1 MNDKLLLVKGITLL
15 FREAQLGSS
24 NENSAGLVREIVG
37 KIKMPEVAVDM
48 NHNREILSGLQRTA
62 LVMCEDP
69 VGHDYDKVDLL
80 QRLKVDCIDDTD
92 LYGAFETG
100 IMTPLEENDLKRTCI
115 NIRRGLVNHQKEERI
130 SEIINKAAYQVK
142 FDRANVDMKLLVE
155 QVTQELEML
164 SLSADD
170 EKHPAIVSE
179 VDFNDL
185 DGMDSLYAEVQNS
198 ENGDGIMRTGFQG
211 LNRMLDGG
219 FRRGE
224 EVVIGALQHKYK
236 SGFSMTLFKQIAL
249 YNKPY
254 MLDPTKKPLLV
265 HMSFENSLELNMQFM
280 YISLHENMY
289 GTQAVITGK
298 SHRELSEYV
307 NKELTVNGYHIKMM
321 RVDPTQYSYKDICN
335 KLLQYEAEGYEVHVL
350 MLDYL
355 AMVPTTG
362 CVQGALGQDVRDMY
376 RRMRNFTEPRKITLI
391 TPHQLSTEA
400 KMQIREGK
408 QDFVKTLVGG
418 GYYDKCKTVDNEVDL
433 ELFIHIEVING
444 VSYLTIQRGK
454 HRKASITPPEHHY
467 CVLQFHD
474 IGGLLDDVNGQDSTR
489 KKVGGGAVG
498 SGDETPFWDFD
509 DLRKAA

>member
-15 FREAQLGSS
+15 YRESQLGGP
-24 NENSAGLVREIVG
+24 NENSSVLVREIIS
-37 KIKMPEVAVDM
+37 KIKLPEVSLDM
-48 NHNREILSGLQRTA
+48 SHNREILSNLQRTA
-62 LVMCEDP
+62 LVMCEEP
-69 VGHDYDKVDLL
+69 ANHEYDKLDML
-80 QRLKVDCIDDTD
+80 QRLKVDCLDDAE
-92 LYGAFETG
+92 LYSAFESG
-100 IMTPLEENDLKRTCI
+100 IGMSLDENDLKRACI
-115 NIRRGLVNHQKEERI
+115 NIRRSLISHQKEERAT
-130 SEIINKAAYQVK
+130 ELINKAAYQLK
-142 FDRANVDMKLLVE
+142 FDRASVDIRQLTD
-155 QVTQELEML
+155 QVVQELELL

-170 EKHPAIVSE
+170 ERHPAIVCE

-185 DGMDSLYAEVQNS
+185 DQLDNVFAEVQAAD
-198 ENGDGIMRTGFQG
+198 NGEGIMRTGFQG

-236 SGFSMTLFKQIAL
+236 SGFSLSLFKQIAM

-265 HMSFENSLELNMQFM
+265 HMSFENSVELNTQFM
-280 YISLHENMY
+280 YASIFENAT
-289 GTQAVITGK
+289 GQAAVLTGK
-298 SHRELSEYV
+298 SHRELSAYV
-307 NKELTVNGYHIKMM
+307 NQELTVNGYHIKMM

-335 KLLQYEAEGYEVHVL
+335 KILQYEAEGYEIHVL

-362 CVQGALGQDVRDMY
+362 CTQGAMGQDVRDLY

-400 KMQIREGK
+400 KMQIREGR

-418 GYYDKCKTVDNEVDL
+418 GYYDKCKTVDNEVDV
-433 ELFIHIEVING
+433 ELFIHIEIVNG

-454 HRKASITPPEHHY
+454 HRKATITPLEHHY
-467 CVLQFHD
+467 CVLQFHE
-474 IGGLLDDVNGQDSTR
+474 IGGLRDDINGPDSTR
-489 KKVGGGAVG
+489 KKVGGGVIG
-498 SGDETPFWDFD
+498 SADETPFWDFD
-509 DLRKAA
+509 DMKEAA